1 MNMSNLLS
9 QILNSQNP
17 YKMIMGMMTPQQQQ
31 MANAFLQK
39 PNREQALQDLMRQ
52 NNVSQA
58 QVDNLKN
65 MMK

>member
-1 MNMSNLLS
+1 MNINNLLS
-9 QILNSQNP
+9 QILSSQNP

-39 PNREQALQDLMRQ
+39 PNRQQALQDLMRQ
-52 NNVSQA
+52 NNVSQE
-58 QVDNLKN
+58 QVDNLRN